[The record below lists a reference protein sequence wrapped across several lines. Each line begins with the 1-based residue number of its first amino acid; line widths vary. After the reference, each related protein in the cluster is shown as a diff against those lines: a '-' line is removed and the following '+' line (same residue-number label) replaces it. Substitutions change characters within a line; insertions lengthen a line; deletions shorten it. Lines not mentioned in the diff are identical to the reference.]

1 MLKFITKN
9 QTKIDEFIK
18 DHTLS
23 RLVNGFPYYTH
34 GELLNYKWSSGPQMF
49 IINYH
54 KIEIPY
60 RKVNKDFSVFEKT
73 LKIKVQDVRFV
84 GYMPGCLIPMLVTK
98 NCSFYL
104 GIKNGITYC
113 YRDPN
118 YSLPPAQSVDDWEL
132 ELVNSNNKK
141 TKSNIEL

>member
-9 QTKIDEFIK
+9 QTKIDEYIK

-118 YSLPPAQSVDDWEL
+118 YSSPPEQSVDDWEL
-132 ELVNSNNKK
+132 ELFLFK
-141 TKSNIEL
+141 

>member
-1 MLKFITKN
+1 MLNFITKN
-9 QTKIDEFIK
+9 KTKIDEYIK

-73 LKIKVQDVRFV
+73 LKIKVKDVRFV
-84 GYMPGCLIPMLVTK
+84 GYMPGCVVPMLITK

-118 YSLPPAQSVDDWEL
+118 YSSPPEQSVDDWEL
-132 ELVNSNNKK
+132 ELFLFK
-141 TKSNIEL
+141 

>member
-9 QTKIDEFIK
+9 QTKIDEYIK

-23 RLVNGFPYYTH
+23 RLVNGFPYYTS
-34 GELLNYKWSSGPQMF
+34 GELLNYKWSGGPQMF
-49 IINYH
+49 VINDH
-54 KIEIPY
+54 KINIPY
-60 RKVNKDFSVFEKT
+60 RKVNKDFSIFEKT
-73 LKIKVQDVRFV
+73 LKIKAKDVRFV
-84 GYMPGCLIPMLVTK
+84 GYMPGCLIPILVTK
-98 NCSFYL
+98 GCSFYL
-104 GIKNGITYC
+104 GINNGVTYC

-118 YSLPPAQSVDDWEL
+118 YSSPPAPVDDWEI